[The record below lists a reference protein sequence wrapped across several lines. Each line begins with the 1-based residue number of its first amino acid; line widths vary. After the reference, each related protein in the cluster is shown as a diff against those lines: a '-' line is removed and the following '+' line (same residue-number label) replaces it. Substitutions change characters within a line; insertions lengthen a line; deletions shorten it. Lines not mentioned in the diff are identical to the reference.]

1 MDGEPHKYQFDL
13 NPSERPSL
21 MSVPEKWYPGISDVW
36 RQSSSNRIYHSI
48 EGIRAIVIHATAG
61 SSSAGAI
68 SVMKRGRA
76 SFHWLI
82 PDENEDQHEKFI
94 WACVPEALA
103 AWHVQNSKSHPDVW
117 AGKNRINHWSLGIEI
132 VNSQS
137 PTDFFSDWQIMV
149 TAQIVR
155 RCWAK
160 YPNLRHVVSHAK
172 IDPTRRSDPGVNFP
186 WSKFRDLVLSSEIDM
201 LDMYLGVPAVR
212 DISPEQEISGCCE
225 G

>member
-48 EGIRAIVIHATAG
+48 EGIRAIVIQATAG

>member
-212 DISPEQEISGCCE
+212 DISTEQEISGCCE

>member
-1 MDGEPHKYQFDL
+1 
-13 NPSERPSL
+13 
-21 MSVPEKWYPGISDVW
+21 
-36 RQSSSNRIYHSI
+36 
-48 EGIRAIVIHATAG
+48 
-61 SSSAGAI
+61 
-68 SVMKRGRA
+68 MKRGRA

-212 DISPEQEISGCCE
+212 DISTEQEISGCCE